1 MPAQALFLL
10 LLLQLPGQRS
20 QSELELLRP
29 ENNVSS
35 RPVLEFRARKNIHA
49 FVAVGRQLDNGL
61 VYYDGIAGFYPAKGT
76 GAYQIAKNVLYSK
89 GRTSYEISDLRIDES
104 YFIPISEDQYEK
116 VRFVMSQWDSKEDYA
131 ILTNNCVDMMKDVAS
146 VLGLKHGGDLT
157 PLQLVQSLR
166 KLNARDQAMRSD
178 ALERERQEAA
188 RELNQAM
195 DAAIAGKIRDIER
208 RKAEYNRKVEVIN
221 RMREGLQTGPTA
233 STAPP
238 SKTTARPPVHRP
250 TPARP
255 RPPSPPPS
263 PPRPTLCTPATCP
276 NVYIK
281 PPDLS

>member
-76 GAYQIAKNVLYSK
+76 GTFQVVKNVLYSK
-89 GRTSYEISDLRIDES
+89 GRTSYEISDLRTDDS
-104 YFIPISEDQYEK
+104 YFIPISEGQYEK
-116 VRFVMSQWDSKEDYA
+116 VRFVMSQWDSKETYS
-131 ILTNNCVDMMKDVAS
+131 ILANNCVDMMKDVAS

-157 PLQLVQSLR
+157 PVQLVQSLR

-195 DAAIAGKIRDIER
+195 DAAVAGKIKDIER
-208 RKAEYNRKVEVIN
+208 RKAEYNKKVEAIN
-221 RMREGLQTGPTA
+221 RMREDLQTGPTA
-233 STAPP
+233 STSPP
-238 SKTTARPPVHRP
+238 GTTTARPPVAKP

-281 PPDLS
+281 PPELS